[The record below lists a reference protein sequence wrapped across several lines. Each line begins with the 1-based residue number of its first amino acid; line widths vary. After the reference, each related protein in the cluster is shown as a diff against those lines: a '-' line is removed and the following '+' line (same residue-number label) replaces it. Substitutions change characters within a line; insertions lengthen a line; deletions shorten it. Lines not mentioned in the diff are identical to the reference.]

1 MAASDLGTPFPEG
14 VLEALATDTWKY
26 IYRDER
32 KSSEMPT
39 RGCLEGAL
47 VNGELDDSISELAE
61 RLCTVVKADC
71 PIYLWRHVV
80 ERHPIQIPDY
90 LIPVSGPHNNIVS
103 TIADEALTLEARRA
117 LILASI
123 VKIHGLWHEMLIYNP
138 RLKHPLAPLVTQW
151 FKLNAPH
158 ARERPLYYR
167 LWQRLLT
174 RWWAWRRVKG
184 PFNGDV

>member
-1 MAASDLGTPFPEG
+1 MATSDLGTPFPEG
-14 VLEALATDTWKY
+14 VLEALATDTWTH

-32 KSSEMPT
+32 DSSEMPK
-39 RGCLEGAL
+39 RGDLENAL
-47 VNGELDDSISELAE
+47 LDGDLDAGIPELGE
-61 RLCTVVKADC
+61 RLYEVVNVNC
-71 PIYLWRHVV
+71 PIYLWRYVA
-80 ERHPIQIPDY
+80 ERHSIQIPDY
-90 LIPVSGPHNNIVS
+90 LIPVSGSHNNVVS
-103 TIADEALTLEARRA
+103 AIADEALTLEAKRA

-123 VKIHGLWHEMLIYNP
+123 VKIHGLWHEMLIYDP
-138 RLKHPLAPLVTQW
+138 HLKHPLAQLIAKW

-184 PFNGDV
+184 PFDDNV